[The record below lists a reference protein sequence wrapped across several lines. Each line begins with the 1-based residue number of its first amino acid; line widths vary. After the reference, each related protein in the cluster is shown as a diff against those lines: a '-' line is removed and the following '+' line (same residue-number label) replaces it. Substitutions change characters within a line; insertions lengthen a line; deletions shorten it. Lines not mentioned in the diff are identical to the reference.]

1 MNLSKRLKTVADCVT
16 SGNIVADVGTD
27 HGYIPIY
34 LASHGISSHVIAMD
48 VNEGP
53 LSTAKRNISLNNVEE
68 QVSTRLSDGL
78 RELGSNEADTV
89 IISGMGGL
97 LTVRI
102 LKDDMDKVRNL
113 KELILSP
120 HSDWDVVRHFLHD
133 EGMMITDEHMVIDDG
148 KYYVVMKAVYRP
160 ENNRNTSECEYRYGS
175 VLLASRDPVLK
186 QYLENELSK
195 KSAILKGLNSQK
207 ARMEEIKS
215 DIDIIKE
222 GLHLYEC

>member
-78 RELGSNEADTV
+78 SELGSNEADTV

>member
-16 SGNIVADVGTD
+16 PGNVVADVGTD

-34 LASHGISSHVIAMD
+34 LASHGISPHVIAMD

-53 LSTAKRNISLNNVEE
+53 LSTAGRNISLNNVDNL
-68 QVSTRLSDGL
+68 VSTRLSDGL
-78 RELGSNEADTV
+78 KELGPHEADTV

-102 LKDDMDKVRNL
+102 LKDDMDKVRSL

-148 KYYVVMKAVYRP
+148 KYYVVMKAIYSP
-160 ENNRNTSECEYRYGS
+160 PMPQIPAPS
-175 VLLASRDPVLK
+175 VMLR
-186 QYLENELSK
+186 YLERFTFTPQA
-195 KSAILKGLNSQK
+195 SAAAGFSPT
-207 ARMEEIKS
+207 ARMRS
-215 DIDIIKE
+215 PAFVFAM
-222 GLHLYEC
+222 

>member
-16 SGNIVADVGTD
+16 PGNVVADVGTD

-34 LASHGISSHVIAMD
+34 LAAHGISPHVIAMD

-53 LSTAKRNISLNNVEE
+53 LSTAGRNISLNNVENL
-68 QVSTRLSDGL
+68 VSTRLSDGL
-78 RELGSNEADTV
+78 KELGPNEADTV

-102 LKDDMDKVRNL
+102 LKDDMDKVRSL

-160 ENNRNTSECEYRYGS
+160 EISRNPGECEYRYGCM
-175 VLLASRDPVLK
+175 LLASRDPVLK

-195 KSAILKGLNSQK
+195 KITILKGLDSQK
-207 ARMEEIKS
+207 SRIEELKS

>member
-16 SGNIVADVGTD
+16 PGNVVADVGTD

-34 LASHGISSHVIAMD
+34 LAAHGISPHVIAMD

-53 LSTAKRNISLNNVEE
+53 LSTAGRNISLNNVDNL
-68 QVSTRLSDGL
+68 VSTRLSDGL
-78 RELGSNEADTV
+78 KELGPNEADTV

-102 LKDDMDKVRNL
+102 LKDDMDKVRSL

-160 ENNRNTSECEYRYGS
+160 EISRNPGECGRGAHPARALSLFLCRKIFYRGWLHCTVRCTAS
-175 VLLASRDPVLK
+175 GVRASLRMLLARKPS
-186 QYLENELSK
+186 
-195 KSAILKGLNSQK
+195 
-207 ARMEEIKS
+207 
-215 DIDIIKE
+215 
-222 GLHLYEC
+222 

>member
-16 SGNIVADVGTD
+16 SGNIEADVGTD

-34 LASHGISSHVIAMD
+34 LASHGISPHVIAMD

-53 LSTAKRNISLNNVEE
+53 LSTARRNISLNNVEE

-78 RELGSNEADTV
+78 RELGSGEADTV

-102 LKDDMDKVRNL
+102 LKDDMDKVRSL

-133 EGMMITDEHMVIDDG
+133 EGMMIIDEHMVIDDG

-160 ENNRNTSECEYRYGS
+160 ENNRNPSECEYRYGS
-175 VLLASRDPVLK
+175 VLLASRDPVLR

-195 KSAILKGLNSQK
+195 KSAILKGLDSQK
-207 ARMEEIKS
+207 ARMKEIKS